1 MNIANFKVGDVIR
14 VFTKDP
20 QDNKV
25 HATPF
30 EGIVISL
37 RGQKDTRTFIVRKRS
52 ADGVFV
58 ERIFPALSPSIEKI
72 TVVKS
77 GNFRRAKLYHLR
89 KTK

>member
-1 MNIANFKVGDVIR
+1 MDTTNFKVGDIIR

-30 EGIVISL
+30 EGVVISL
-37 RGQKDTRTFIVRKRS
+37 RGQKESRTFIVRKRG

-58 ERIFPALSPSIEKI
+58 ERIFPVASPSIEKI

-77 GNFRRAKLYHLR
+77 TGARRAKLYYLR

>member
-1 MNIANFKVGDVIR
+1 MDKVTFNVGDVIR

-30 EGIVISL
+30 EGVVISL
-37 RGQKDTRTFIVRKRS
+37 RGQKDSKTFIVRKRS
-52 ADGVFV
+52 TNGVFV
-58 ERIFPALSPSIEKI
+58 ERIFPLQSPSIEKI

-77 GNFRRAKLYHLR
+77 QGARRAKLYHLR

>member
-1 MNIANFKVGDVIR
+1 MDKAIFAVGDIIR

-20 QDNKV
+20 QDKKV

-30 EGIVISL
+30 EGVVISF
-37 RGQKDTRTFIVRKRS
+37 RGQKDSRTFIVRKR
-52 ADGVFV
+52 ATDGVFV

-72 TVVKS
+72 SVVKQGS
-77 GNFRRAKLYHLR
+77 PRRAKLYYLR

>member
-52 ADGVFV
+52 TDGVFV

-77 GNFRRAKLYHLR
+77 GSFRRAKLYYLR

>member
-1 MNIANFKVGDVIR
+1 MDTASFGVGDIIR

-30 EGIVISL
+30 EGVVISL
-37 RGQKDTRTFIVRKRS
+37 RGEKNSRTFIVRKRG

-58 ERIFPALSPSIEKI
+58 ERIFPIDSPSIEKI
-72 TVVKS
+72 AVVKPT
-77 GNFRRAKLYHLR
+77 GARRAKLYYLR